1 MDCSPPVSSVNGILP
16 ARILEWV
23 ALFLVQEGNDQGI
36 GVVAGGSSDSYYSK
50 AKGRTLE
57 EQLKT
62 WTVVCCVLFAIVSV
76 VLYLS
81 LVKAW

>member
-1 MDCSPPVSSVNGILP
+1 MTALNIALSVVDIILGI
-16 ARILEWV
+16 AIIV
-23 ALFLVQEGNDQGI
+23 LFLVQEGNDRGI

-57 EQLKT
+57 EQLKR
-62 WTVVCCVLFAIVSV
+62 WTVICCILFAIASI

-81 LVKAW
+81 IAKAW

>member
-1 MDCSPPVSSVNGILP
+1 MAIVNIVLSVVDIIL
-16 ARILEWV
+16 AV
-23 ALFLVQEGNDQGI
+23 AIIVLFLVQEGI

-62 WTVVCCVLFAIVSV
+62 WTVICCVLFAVVSV

-81 LVKAW
+81 IAKAW

>member
-1 MDCSPPVSSVNGILP
+1 MTILNIVLSVLDILL
-16 ARILEWV
+16 AILIV
-23 ALFLVQEGNDQGI
+23 VLFLVQEGNDKGM
-36 GVVAGGSSDSYYSK
+36 GVVAGSSSDSYYSK

-62 WTVVCCVLFAIVSV
+62 WTVVCCILFAITSI

-81 LVKAW
+81 IAKAW

>member
-1 MDCSPPVSSVNGILP
+1 MTALNIVLCVLDIIFAIAIIV
-16 ARILEWV
+16 
-23 ALFLVQEGNDQGI
+23 LFLVQEGNDRGI
-36 GVVAGGSSDSYYSK
+36 GVVAGGSSDSYYNK

-62 WTVVCCVLFAIVSV
+62 WTVICCVLFTVCSI

-81 LVKAW
+81 IAKAW